1 MYMTPK
7 NSHTRITKEVILNK
21 VHYFDDLYSM
31 ENVPYTI
38 NVELTA
44 APVDAINNQKEIN
57 IVHSTNFHKVNF
69 FLDTIINESFLVSP
83 KTADKML
90 GLFSEFDNNVLLSPD
105 LGEASLGIML
115 HAKLNTITDQ
125 CFIGGLEIIDNRTK
139 VCYTYYDDETEYDF
153 LPSITDMILDGT
165 IAFHEL
171 PWWFRNDI
179 STFDGSAKDEEEYNF
194 YLENHF
200 DKVQEAVTHP
210 LNELDSKIREAMSDS
225 KTSGEIIDLEE
236 FKKNKSWK
244 PKLI

>member
-1 MYMTPK
+1 MCIRD
-7 NSHTRITKEVILNK
+7 S
-21 VHYFDDLYSM
+21 
-31 ENVPYTI
+31 
-38 NVELTA
+38 
-44 APVDAINNQKEIN
+44 
-57 IVHSTNFHKVNF
+57 
-69 FLDTIINESFLVSP
+69 
-83 KTADKML
+83 
-90 GLFSEFDNNVLLSPD
+90 
-105 LGEASLGIML
+105 
-115 HAKLNTITDQ
+115 
-125 CFIGGLEIIDNRTK
+125 
-139 VCYTYYDDETEYDF
+139 YYDDETEYDF